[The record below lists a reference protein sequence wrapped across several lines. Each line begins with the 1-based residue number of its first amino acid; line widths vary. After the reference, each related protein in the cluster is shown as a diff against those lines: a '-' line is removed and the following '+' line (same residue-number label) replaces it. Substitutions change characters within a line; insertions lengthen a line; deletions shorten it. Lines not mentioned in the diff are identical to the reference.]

1 MPKKF
6 LVKTIIETEVWD
18 LVESN
23 SIPDAVAKVESTQ
36 QDPFVYVHSSSWVKS
51 VIEVDSWEVPI
62 RDFHPTITENYIEAL
77 VNEVV
82 LK

>member
-1 MPKKF
+1 MTKKF
-6 LVKTIIETEVWD
+6 LVKTIITTEVWD
-18 LVESN
+18 LVEADT
-23 SIPDAVAKVESTQ
+23 IPDAVAKVEATQ

-51 VIEVDSWEVPI
+51 VIEVDSWEATM
-62 RDFHPTITENYIEAL
+62 RDFHPTITENYIEPL